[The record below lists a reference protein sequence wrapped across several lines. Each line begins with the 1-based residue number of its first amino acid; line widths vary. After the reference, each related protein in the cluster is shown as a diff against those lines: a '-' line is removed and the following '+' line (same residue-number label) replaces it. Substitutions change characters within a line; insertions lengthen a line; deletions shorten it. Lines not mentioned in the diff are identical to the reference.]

1 MLQGTYQMR
10 SLFRVRWHGAP
21 INVLKLN
28 DGISLQ
34 IFMFIFKFGL
44 PSETDYDVI
53 DLHADIDSD
62 NL

>member
-28 DGISLQ
+28 DGISANIYVYSQ
-34 IFMFIFKFGL
+34 VW
-44 PSETDYDVI
+44 P
-53 DLHADIDSD
+53 A
-62 NL
+62 